1 MADAT
6 RLTAVHVAGLL
17 DDVTISVDHWGV
29 AHIRAENLHDL
40 FFAQGF
46 NAARDRLWQIDI
58 ARKRGLGLLARDFGP
73 GYLEQDRAARLLLY
87 RGDMAPEWDAYG
99 PDSEQI
105 CAAFAEGINSYID
118 ACEAGERALP
128 PEFALLG
135 HKPNRWCAEDVV
147 CVRTHSLT
155 RNASSELLRSKVMA
169 KAGVELGGKLDQL
182 RKELSHDV
190 APKPVDGF
198 DPNIMTDRVL
208 RDFQLAVSPAT
219 FSKERLAATLDEAG
233 LWTVVSASGAIAR
246 ASFEEG
252 SNNWAI
258 AAEKTSTGRPI
269 LALDPHRTHGLP
281 SIRYVVH
288 LSMPGLDVIGAGES
302 MVPGISMGHN
312 GTAAFGLTIFGADQE
327 DIYVYQTDE
336 NNHDQYAYQGS
347 WERFTTIT
355 EKISVKGH
363 PDQSVELKFTR
374 HGPVLYEDKANNRA
388 FGLRTVW
395 MEAGMAPYMVS
406 LSVMRAKTYSDYAG
420 ALDSWGCPSVNHIY
434 ADTTN
439 TIAWKPSGATPVRKN
454 WDGLLPVP
462 GDGRYEWNGYLPPQS
477 GPVEVNPERGFIAT
491 ANAMNVPDE
500 WTATNPAI
508 GYEWLDSSRHD
519 TLHKALSRK
528 APISLEDCAHLQA
541 STFSPIAARALKC
554 LKELFPNSDDP
565 AVLLLRDWD
574 ADLSAKSA
582 PAALFEV
589 WLNKYLGPIVA
600 KAEGA
605 APDVVPLLM
614 PFDSPSIVTWLENAE
629 TSSKHIAAI
638 EQSLADA
645 WTECASLMGTD
656 AAQWAWGAIHKLEL
670 RHPLQSLTKNDWSI
684 APVALGGSSST
695 LNYSTYRL
703 HDFSVIAGPSV
714 RMIIDVGEWDKSLFV
729 NNPGQSG
736 VPTSQ
741 HYADLLENWHES
753 KPLPMLYS
761 WGRIEENIG
770 EKLILKSS
778 VKCKQVHHA
787 VDEAI

>member
-6 RLTAVHVAGLL
+6 RSTATRIAGLL
-17 DDVTISVDHWGV
+17 SEVTINVDQWGV

-46 NAARDRLWQIDI
+46 NSARDRLWQIDI

-87 RGDMAPEWDAYG
+87 RGDMAPEWKAYD

-105 CAAFAEGINSYID
+105 CAAFAQGINAYID
-118 ACEAGERALP
+118 ACEAGERTLP
-128 PEFALLG
+128 PEFSLLG
-135 HKPNRWCAEDVV
+135 HKPDRWCAEDVV
-147 CVRTHSLT
+147 RVRTHSLT

-182 RKELSHDV
+182 RKELSHGV
-190 APKPVDGF
+190 VPKPVDGF

-233 LWTVVSASGAIAR
+233 LWTVVSASGDIAR

-258 AAEKTSTGRPI
+258 AAEKTTTGRPI
-269 LALDPHRTHGLP
+269 LAVDPHRTHGLP

-288 LSMPGLDVIGAGES
+288 LSMPGLDVIGAGEP

-355 EKISVKGH
+355 EKIPVKGH
-363 PDQSVELKFTR
+363 SDQTVELKFTR

-395 MEAGMAPYMVS
+395 MEAGMAPYMAS
-406 LSVMRAKTYSDYAG
+406 LSVMRAKTYAG
-420 ALDSWGCPSVNHIY
+420 YVSALDGWGCPSVNHIY

-439 TIAWKPSGATPVRKN
+439 TIAWKPSGATPVREN

-491 ANAMNVPDE
+491 ANAMNVPDA
-500 WTATNPAI
+500 WTANNPAI

-519 TLHKALSRK
+519 TLHQALSRK
-528 APISLEDCAHLQA
+528 ATISLEDCARLQA
-541 STFSPIAARALKC
+541 STFSPIAARALKS
-554 LKELFPNSDDP
+554 LKGLFQHSDDP

-582 PAALFEV
+582 TAALFEV
-589 WLNKYLGPIVA
+589 WFSKYLGPLVA

-614 PFDSPSIVTWLENAE
+614 PSDSPSIVSWLENAE

-638 EQSLADA
+638 QQSLTDA
-645 WTECASLMGTD
+645 WAECASLMGGD
-656 AAQWAWGAIHKLEL
+656 ATQWAWGDIHKLEL

-684 APVALGGSSST
+684 EPLALGGSSST
-695 LNYSTYRL
+695 LNYATYRL
-703 HDFSVIAGPSV
+703 HDFSVVAGPSV
-714 RMIIDVGEWDKSLFV
+714 RMVIDVGEWDNSLFV

-736 VPTSQ
+736 LPSSE
-741 HYADLLENWHES
+741 HYKDLLANWQEAS
-753 KPLPMLYS
+753 PVPLLYS
-761 WGRIEENIG
+761 RERIDKVTTTKIM
-770 EKLILKSS
+770 LR
-778 VKCKQVHHA
+778 A
-787 VDEAI
+787 R

>member
-6 RLTAVHVAGLL
+6 RSTATRIAGLL
-17 DDVTISVDHWGV
+17 SEVTINVDQWGV

-87 RGDMAPEWDAYG
+87 RGDMALEWKAYG

-105 CAAFAEGINSYID
+105 CTAFAQGINAYID
-118 ACEAGERALP
+118 ACEAGERTLP
-128 PEFALLG
+128 REFSLLG
-135 HKPNRWCAEDVV
+135 HKPDRWCAEDVV
-147 CVRTHSLT
+147 RVRTHSLT

-182 RKELSHDV
+182 RKELSHGV
-190 APKPVDGF
+190 VPKPADGF

-219 FSKERLAATLDEAG
+219 FSKERLAATLEEAG
-233 LWTVVSASGAIAR
+233 LWTVVSASGDIAR

-258 AAEKTSTGRPI
+258 AAEKTTTGRPI

-288 LSMPGLDVIGAGES
+288 LTMPGFDVIGAGEP

-336 NNHDQYAYQGS
+336 NNHDHYAYQGN

-355 EKISVKGH
+355 ENIPVKGY
-363 PDQSVELKFTR
+363 PDQTVELKFTR
-374 HGPVLYEDKANNRA
+374 HGPVLNEDKANNRA

-395 MEAGMAPYMVS
+395 MDAGMAPYMAS
-406 LSVMRAKTYSDYAG
+406 LSVMRAKNYADYAS
-420 ALDSWGCPSVNHIY
+420 ALDGWGCPSVNHIY

-439 TIAWKPSGATPVRKN
+439 TIAWKPSGATPIREN

-462 GDGRYEWNGYLPPQS
+462 GDGRYEWNGYLAPQS

-491 ANAMNVPDE
+491 ANAMNVPDA
-500 WTATNPAI
+500 WTAANPAI

-519 TLHKALSRK
+519 TLHQALSRK
-528 APISLEDCAHLQA
+528 APISLEDCARLQA
-541 STFSPIAARALKC
+541 STFSPIAARVLKS
-554 LKELFPNSDDP
+554 LKGLFQHSDDP

-589 WLNKYLGPIVA
+589 WLNKYLGPLVA
-600 KAEGA
+600 NAEGA
-605 APDVVPLLM
+605 TADVIPLLM
-614 PFDSPSIVTWLENAE
+614 PFDSPSIVSWLENAE
-629 TSSKHIAAI
+629 TSSRHIAAI
-638 EQSLADA
+638 QLSLTDAWAECATLMGADA
-645 WTECASLMGTD
+645 M
-656 AAQWAWGAIHKLEL
+656 QWAWGAIHKLEL
-670 RHPLQSLTKNDWSI
+670 RHPLQSLTKNDWSL

-695 LNYSTYRL
+695 LNYATYRL
-703 HDFSVIAGPSV
+703 HDFSVVAGPSV
-714 RMIIDVGEWDKSLFV
+714 RMVIDVGEWDNSLFV

-736 VPTSQ
+736 LPSSE
-741 HYADLLENWHES
+741 HYKDLLANWQEAS
-753 KPLPMLYS
+753 PVPLLYS
-761 WGRIEENIG
+761 RERIDKVTTTKIM
-770 EKLILKSS
+770 LR
-778 VKCKQVHHA
+778 A
-787 VDEAI
+787 R

>member
-6 RLTAVHVAGLL
+6 RSTATRIAGLL
-17 DDVTISVDHWGV
+17 SEVTINVDQWGV

-46 NAARDRLWQIDI
+46 NSARDRLWQIDI

-87 RGDMAPEWDAYG
+87 RGDMAPEWKAYD

-105 CAAFAEGINSYID
+105 CAAFAQGINAYID
-118 ACEAGERALP
+118 ACEAGERTLP
-128 PEFALLG
+128 PEFSLLG
-135 HKPNRWCAEDVV
+135 HKPDRWCAEDVV
-147 CVRTHSLT
+147 RVRTHSLT

-182 RKELSHDV
+182 RKELSHGV
-190 APKPVDGF
+190 VPKPVDGF

-233 LWTVVSASGAIAR
+233 LWTVVSASGDIAR

-258 AAEKTSTGRPI
+258 AAEKTMTGRPI
-269 LALDPHRTHGLP
+269 LALDPHRAHGLP

-288 LSMPGLDVIGAGES
+288 LTMPGLDVIGAGEPT
-302 MVPGISMGHN
+302 VPGISMGHN

-336 NNHDQYAYQGS
+336 NNHDQYAYQGN

-355 EKISVKGH
+355 EAIPVKGH
-363 PDQSVELKFTR
+363 LDQTVELKFTR

-395 MEAGMAPYMVS
+395 MDAGMAPYMAS
-406 LSVMRAKTYSDYAG
+406 LSVMRAKNYADYAR
-420 ALDSWGCPSVNHIY
+420 ALDGWGCPSVNHIY

-439 TIAWKPSGATPVRKN
+439 TIAWKPSGATPVREN

-462 GDGRYEWNGYLPPQS
+462 GDGRYEWNGYLAPQS
-477 GPVEVNPERGFIAT
+477 GPVEVNPQRGFIAT
-491 ANAMNVPDE
+491 ANAMNVPDA
-500 WTATNPAI
+500 WTANNPAI

-519 TLHKALSRK
+519 TLHQALSRK
-528 APISLEDCAHLQA
+528 ATISLEDCARLQA
-541 STFSPIAARALKC
+541 STFSPIAARALKS
-554 LKELFPNSDDP
+554 LKVLFQHSDDP

-589 WLNKYLGPIVA
+589 WLNKYLGPLVA

-605 APDVVPLLM
+605 TADVIPLLM
-614 PFDSPSIVTWLENAE
+614 PFDAPSIVSWLENVEA
-629 TSSKHIAAI
+629 SSKHVAAI
-638 EQSLADA
+638 QQSLTDA
-645 WTECASLMGTD
+645 WAECASLMGED
-656 AAQWAWGAIHKLEL
+656 ATQWAWGAIHKLEL
-670 RHPLQSLTKNDWSI
+670 RHPLQSLTDKDWSLKPI
-684 APVALGGSSST
+684 ALGGSSST
-695 LNYSTYRL
+695 LNYATYRL
-703 HDFSVIAGPSV
+703 HDFSVVAGPSV
-714 RMIIDVGEWDKSLFV
+714 RMVIDVGDWDNSLFV

-736 VPTSQ
+736 LPSSEHYKNLLANWQEASPVP
-741 HYADLLENWHES
+741 L
-753 KPLPMLYS
+753 LYS
-761 WGRIEENIG
+761 RERIDKVTTTKIM
-770 EKLILKSS
+770 LR
-778 VKCKQVHHA
+778 A
-787 VDEAI
+787 R

>member
-1 MADAT
+1 MAGAT
-6 RLTAVHVAGLL
+6 RSTATRIAGLL
-17 DDVTISVDHWGV
+17 SEVTINVDQWGV

-87 RGDMAPEWDAYG
+87 RGDMAPEWKAYG

-105 CAAFAEGINSYID
+105 CTAFAQGINAYID
-118 ACEAGERALP
+118 ACEVGERALP
-128 PEFALLG
+128 PEFSLLG
-135 HKPNRWCAEDVV
+135 HKPDRWCAEDVV
-147 CVRTHSLT
+147 RVRTHSLT

-182 RKELSHDV
+182 RKELSHGV
-190 APKPVDGF
+190 VPKPVDGF

-233 LWTVVSASGAIAR
+233 LWTVFSASGDIAR

-258 AAEKTSTGRPI
+258 AAEKTTTGRPI

-288 LSMPGLDVIGAGES
+288 LTMPGLDVIGAGEP

-336 NNHDQYAYQGS
+336 NNNDQYAYQGS
-347 WERFTTIT
+347 WEKFTTIT
-355 EKISVKGH
+355 ENIPVKGH
-363 PDQSVELKFTR
+363 PDQTVELKFTR
-374 HGPVLYEDKANNRA
+374 HGPVLYEDIANNRA

-395 MEAGMAPYMVS
+395 MDAGMAPYMAS
-406 LSVMRAKTYSDYAG
+406 LSVMRAKNYADYAN
-420 ALDSWGCPSVNHIY
+420 ALDGWGCPSVNHIY

-439 TIAWKPSGATPVRKN
+439 TIAWKPSGATPIREN

-462 GDGRYEWNGYLPPQS
+462 GDGRYEWNGYLAPQS
-477 GPVEVNPERGFIAT
+477 GPAEVNPQRGFIAT
-491 ANAMNVPDE
+491 ANAMNVPDA
-500 WTATNPAI
+500 WTAANPAI

-519 TLHKALSRK
+519 TLHQALSSK
-528 APISLEDCAHLQA
+528 APISLEDCVRLQA
-541 STFSPIAARALKC
+541 CTFSPIAARALES
-554 LKELFPNSDDP
+554 LKVLFQHSDDP

-574 ADLSAKSA
+574 ADLSARSA
-582 PAALFEV
+582 PAALFEI
-589 WLNKYLGPIVA
+589 WLNKYLGPLVA

-605 APDVVPLLM
+605 APDVASLLM
-614 PFDSPSIVTWLENAE
+614 PFDSPSIVSWLEKAE
-629 TSSKHIAAI
+629 TSPRHIVAI
-638 EQSLADA
+638 QQSLTDA
-645 WTECASLMGTD
+645 WAECASLMGAD
-656 AAQWAWGAIHKLEL
+656 ATQWAWGTIHKLEL
-670 RHPLQSLTKNDWSI
+670 RHPLQSLTDRDWSLKSI
-684 APVALGGSSST
+684 ALGGSSST
-695 LNYSTYRL
+695 LNYATYRL
-703 HDFSVIAGPSV
+703 HDFSVVAGPSV
-714 RMIIDVGEWDKSLFV
+714 RMIIDVGDWDNSLFV

-736 VPTSQ
+736 VPGS
-741 HYADLLENWHES
+741 HNYSNIHENWLNAKPVPLIYS
-753 KPLPMLYS
+753 APAIARATQKKITLKPL
-761 WGRIEENIG
+761 
-770 EKLILKSS
+770 
-778 VKCKQVHHA
+778 
-787 VDEAI
+787 